1 MSTNAARFHFHFP
14 YPARFPM
21 ADDAEKRGRP
31 NHLKVRRWKIT
42 IPIALVGA
50 ITAPLVF
57 GTWKMQ
63 PTSETWVPLTADQK
77 AKLGTYMQNT
87 ENCRTFEAAVGDK
100 VFCDM
105 ELAKLHAG
113 GEYQYL
119 YLSAPKYFA
128 LNFATA
134 LGAFIAVFG
143 LTFFLPDLVRRYRS
157 WFRK

>member
-1 MSTNAARFHFHFP
+1 
-14 YPARFPM
+14 M
-21 ADDAEKRGRP
+21 ADDAEKPGRLD
-31 NHLKVRRWKIT
+31 HLKARRWKIA
-42 IPIALVGA
+42 IPVAVVGA
-50 ITAPLVF
+50 IAAPFVF
-57 GTWKMQ
+57 GTWKMR

-77 AKLGTYMQNT
+77 AKLGTYIQNT
-87 ENCRTFEAAVGDK
+87 DNCRTFEAAFGDK

-105 ELAKLHAG
+105 ELAKMRAG

-143 LTFFLPDLVRRYRS
+143 LTFFLPDLVRRYR
-157 WFRK
+157 FRQ

>member
-1 MSTNAARFHFHFP
+1 
-14 YPARFPM
+14 M
-21 ADDAEKRGRP
+21 ADDAEKRGQL
-31 NHLKVRRWKIT
+31 NHLKVRRRKIT
-42 IPIALVGA
+42 IPVALVGA

-77 AKLGTYMQNT
+77 AKLGTYMQST
-87 ENCRTFEAAVGDK
+87 ENCRIFEAAFWDK

-105 ELAKLHAG
+105 ELEKLRAG

-119 YLSAPKYFA
+119 YLSASKYLA

-134 LGAFIAVFG
+134 LGAFISVFG
-143 LTFFLPDLVRRYRS
+143 LTFLLPDLVRRYRL
-157 WFRK
+157 WLRK